1 MDSAREPT
9 IVRETKII
17 SKIHTVRRPVHAD
30 QMRAIKG
37 LVEQFMRNGVSEYR
51 MQQQHW
57 TELYEEQVEDM
68 IDLQKKMDALEEVVR
83 KLEGSSSESESSA
96 PPERPQRQDCT
107 VRSRPASALS
117 AGSKAKLSERS
128 GQETPEG

>member
-57 TELYEEQVEDM
+57 M
-68 IDLQKKMDALEEVVR
+68 N
-83 KLEGSSSESESSA
+83 
-96 PPERPQRQDCT
+96 
-107 VRSRPASALS
+107 
-117 AGSKAKLSERS
+117 
-128 GQETPEG
+128 